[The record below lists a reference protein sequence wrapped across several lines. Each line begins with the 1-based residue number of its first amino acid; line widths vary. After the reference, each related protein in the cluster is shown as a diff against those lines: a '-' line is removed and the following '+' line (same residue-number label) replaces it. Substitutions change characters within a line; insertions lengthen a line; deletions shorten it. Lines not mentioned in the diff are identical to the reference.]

1 MLRSRFLGFV
11 FLLVVAAVT
20 LPFFL
25 KGEKVLGY
33 YGDMVLNSKAEK
45 RGMPPVVFP
54 HWYHRA
60 EFKCKVCHPAV
71 FEMKSGANDIDMKKI
86 IDGQF
91 CGKCHNG
98 TIAWKPVA
106 CNRCHSGTPGM
117 TTGVLEGFPK

>member
-1 MLRSRFLGFV
+1 MSRSRRKGLY
-11 FLLVVAAVT
+11 FLLILTGLVGLSIVGGT
-20 LPFFL
+20 
-25 KGEKVLGY
+25 KVSGY

-60 EFKCKVCHPAV
+60 EFKCKVCHPAI

-98 TIAWKPVA
+98 TIAWKPVP
-106 CNRCHSGTPGM
+106 CYRCHSGTPGM

>member
-1 MLRSRFLGFV
+1 MP
-11 FLLVVAAVT
+11 FLLVLLVLLA
-20 LPFFL
+20 LSFL
-25 KGEKVLGY
+25 AGNKVSGY

-60 EFKCKVCHPAV
+60 EFKCKVCHPAI

-98 TIAWKPVA
+98 TIAWKPVF
-106 CNRCHSGTPGM
+106 CYRCHSGTPGM